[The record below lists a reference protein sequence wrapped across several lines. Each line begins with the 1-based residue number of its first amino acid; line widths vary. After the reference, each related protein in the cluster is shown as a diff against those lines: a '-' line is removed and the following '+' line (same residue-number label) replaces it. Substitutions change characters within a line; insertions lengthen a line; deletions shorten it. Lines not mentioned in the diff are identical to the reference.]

1 MSKQDEQ
8 RLLVKIATLYYSE
21 NKKQSEI
28 ASLLHLSQSFVSRAL
43 TRCQK
48 EGLVKIT
55 VVQPTNIFVD
65 LEKAIEERFGI
76 RQAIVVDVGENASY
90 SQVKHAIGSAAAHY
104 VETRLRP
111 EDLVGISSWSS
122 TIRCMVDEMHPQ
134 NIRAAGVIQL
144 LGGVGPNGNVQA
156 TILTQ
161 QLAAHLGCPA
171 WLLPSQSIEHSV
183 EERSRL
189 VNSPDVAAVVAKF
202 AEVDVAAV
210 AALPDILV
218 TALKDHT
225 LLQVLQKGQVAL
237 LMLLLDLADAVK
249 QESQLLKALLA
260 GGFGHLLIHLGP
272 LFVLTRRRSL
282 QVGSGIADAAQLLEP
297 QLGMLLLIAGGLLKD
312 GRDLLEALFLGL
324 AGKISILIAGHAL
337 SRKRLPQIGLRLAS
351 LQLHNAQPSFLN

>member
-1 MSKQDEQ
+1 VLVIYSALNKNTESQIKGKSMSKQDEQ
-8 RLLVKIATLYYSE
+8 RLLVRIATLYYSE

-55 VVQPTNIFVD
+55 VVQPTNIFVS
-65 LEKAIEERFGI
+65 LEKALEQQFGI
-76 RQAIVVDVGENASY
+76 RQAIVVDVGEEPTVAAI
-90 SQVKHAIGSAAAHY
+90 KHAIGSAAAHY

-122 TIRCMVDEMHPQ
+122 TIRAMVDEMHPQ

-183 EERSRL
+183 EERARL

-202 AEVDVAAV
+202 EEVDVAIV
-210 AALPDILV
+210 GIGELEP
-218 TALKDHT
+218 
-225 LLQVLQKGQVAL
+225 
-237 LMLLLDLADAVK
+237 
-249 QESQLLKALLA
+249 SQLLKNSGNYYTEEMLTLLSSRGAVGDICLHYYDAAGEPVLTDDEDPVIGMELSQIRACKQVIALA
-260 GGFGHLLIHLGP
+260 GGLDKRNAILGALKGNYIDVLITDYP
-272 LFVLTRRRSL
+272 TAR
-282 QVGSGIADAAQLLEP
+282 E
-297 QLGMLLLIAGGLLKD
+297 LIKA
-312 GRDLLEALFLGL
+312 
-324 AGKISILIAGHAL
+324 
-337 SRKRLPQIGLRLAS
+337 
-351 LQLHNAQPSFLN
+351 

>member
-28 ASLLHLSQSFVSRAL
+28 ASLLHLYQSFVSRAL

-144 LGGVGPNGNVQA
+144 LGGVGPNGNVPDSS
-156 TILTQ
+156 
-161 QLAAHLGCPA
+161 AHTTARFAPSLCPHKSCYTNNGDTHDDYHTCFSPGC
-171 WLLPSQSIEHSV
+171 
-183 EERSRL
+183 
-189 VNSPDVAAVVAKF
+189 
-202 AEVDVAAV
+202 
-210 AALPDILV
+210 
-218 TALKDHT
+218 
-225 LLQVLQKGQVAL
+225 
-237 LMLLLDLADAVK
+237 K
-249 QESQLLKALLA
+249 QCWP
-260 GGFGHLLIHLGP
+260 I
-272 LFVLTRRRSL
+272 
-282 QVGSGIADAAQLLEP
+282 D
-297 QLGMLLLIAGGLLKD
+297 
-312 GRDLLEALFLGL
+312 
-324 AGKISILIAGHAL
+324 
-337 SRKRLPQIGLRLAS
+337 
-351 LQLHNAQPSFLN
+351 

>member
-8 RLLVKIATLYYSE
+8 RLLVRIATLYYSE

-55 VVQPTNIFVD
+55 VVQPTNIFVS
-65 LEKAIEERFGI
+65 LEKALEQQFGI
-76 RQAIVVDVGENASY
+76 RQAIVVDVGEEPTVAAI
-90 SQVKHAIGSAAAHY
+90 KHAIGSAAAHY

-122 TIRCMVDEMHPQ
+122 TIRAMVDEMHPQ

-183 EERSRL
+183 EERARL

-202 AEVDVAAV
+202 EEVDVAIV
-210 AALPDILV
+210 GIGELEP
-218 TALKDHT
+218 
-225 LLQVLQKGQVAL
+225 
-237 LMLLLDLADAVK
+237 
-249 QESQLLKALLA
+249 SQLLKNSGNYYTEEMLTLLSSRGAVGDICLHYFDAAGEPVLTDDEDPVIGMELSQIRACKQVIALA
-260 GGFGHLLIHLGP
+260 GGQDKRNAILGALKGNYIDVLITDYP
-272 LFVLTRRRSL
+272 TAR
-282 QVGSGIADAAQLLEP
+282 E
-297 QLGMLLLIAGGLLKD
+297 LIKA
-312 GRDLLEALFLGL
+312 
-324 AGKISILIAGHAL
+324 
-337 SRKRLPQIGLRLAS
+337 
-351 LQLHNAQPSFLN
+351 

>member
-1 MSKQDEQ
+1 VLVIYSALNKNTESRIKGKSMSKQDEQ
-8 RLLVKIATLYYSE
+8 RLLVRIATLYYSE

-55 VVQPTNIFVD
+55 VVQPTNIFVS
-65 LEKAIEERFGI
+65 LEKALEQQFGI
-76 RQAIVVDVGENASY
+76 RQAIVVDVGEEPTVAAI
-90 SQVKHAIGSAAAHY
+90 KHAIGSAAAHY

-122 TIRCMVDEMHPQ
+122 TIRAMVDEMHPQ

-183 EERSRL
+183 EERARL

-202 AEVDVAAV
+202 EEVDVAIV
-210 AALPDILV
+210 GIGELEP
-218 TALKDHT
+218 
-225 LLQVLQKGQVAL
+225 
-237 LMLLLDLADAVK
+237 
-249 QESQLLKALLA
+249 SQLLKNSGNYYTEEMLTLLSSRGAVGDICLHYYDAAGEPVLTDDEDPVIGMELSQIRACKQVIALA
-260 GGFGHLLIHLGP
+260 GGLDKRNAILGALKGNYIDVLITDYP
-272 LFVLTRRRSL
+272 TAR
-282 QVGSGIADAAQLLEP
+282 E
-297 QLGMLLLIAGGLLKD
+297 LIKA
-312 GRDLLEALFLGL
+312 
-324 AGKISILIAGHAL
+324 
-337 SRKRLPQIGLRLAS
+337 
-351 LQLHNAQPSFLN
+351 

>member
-1 MSKQDEQ
+1 VLVIYSALNKNTESRIKGKSMSKQDEQ
-8 RLLVKIATLYYSE
+8 RLLVRIATLYYSE

-55 VVQPTNIFVD
+55 VVQPTNIFVS
-65 LEKAIEERFGI
+65 LEKALEQQFGI
-76 RQAIVVDVGENASY
+76 RQAIVVDVGEEPTVAAI
-90 SQVKHAIGSAAAHY
+90 KHAIGSAAAHY

-122 TIRCMVDEMHPQ
+122 TIRAMVDEMHPQ

-183 EERSRL
+183 EERARL

-202 AEVDVAAV
+202 EEVDVAIV
-210 AALPDILV
+210 GIGELEP
-218 TALKDHT
+218 
-225 LLQVLQKGQVAL
+225 
-237 LMLLLDLADAVK
+237 
-249 QESQLLKALLA
+249 SQLLKNSGNYYTEEMLTLLSSRGAVGDICLHYFDAAGEPVLTDDEDPVIGMELSQIRACKQVIALA
-260 GGFGHLLIHLGP
+260 GGQDKRNAILGALKGNYIDVLITDYP
-272 LFVLTRRRSL
+272 TAR
-282 QVGSGIADAAQLLEP
+282 E
-297 QLGMLLLIAGGLLKD
+297 LIKA
-312 GRDLLEALFLGL
+312 
-324 AGKISILIAGHAL
+324 
-337 SRKRLPQIGLRLAS
+337 
-351 LQLHNAQPSFLN
+351 

>member
-1 MSKQDEQ
+1 M
-8 RLLVKIATLYYSE
+8 
-21 NKKQSEI
+21 
-28 ASLLHLSQSFVSRAL
+28 
-43 TRCQK
+43 
-48 EGLVKIT
+48 KIT

-90 SQVKHAIGSAAAHY
+90 SRKACHRQRGGALCRNAAAAG
-104 VETRLRP
+104 RP
-111 EDLVGISSWSS
+111 RGDLVPSS

-202 AEVDVAAV
+202 AEVDVAIV
-210 AALPDILV
+210 GIGELEP
-218 TALKDHT
+218 
-225 LLQVLQKGQVAL
+225 
-237 LMLLLDLADAVK
+237 
-249 QESQLLKALLA
+249 SQLLKNSGNYYNETMLQLLAARGAVGDICLHYYDAAGKPVLSRDEDPVIGMELEQIRRCPQVIALA
-260 GGFGHLLIHLGP
+260 GGVDKENAIRGALQGDYIDVLITDFP
-272 LFVLTRRRSL
+272 TAR
-282 QVGSGIADAAQLLEP
+282 A
-297 QLGMLLLIAGGLLKD
+297 LIKGYGETGVPGA
-312 GRDLLEALFLGL
+312 
-324 AGKISILIAGHAL
+324 
-337 SRKRLPQIGLRLAS
+337 PAS
-351 LQLHNAQPSFLN
+351 PVRPR